1 MKVSSRSQYATKAM
15 LELSLNP
22 DKPLTLSS
30 LAQSQGISISYLEQI
45 FALLRKEH
53 LVKSTRGPGGGY
65 SLGKALDEISIGD
78 IVQAINNGTTSKKKE
93 INMGDERQELWDE
106 LSEIVNSHLSS
117 VTLAQVHNVHN
128 AEFNNMANNQTHFS
142 HTA

>member
-1 MKVSSRSQYATKAM
+1 MKVSSRSQYAAKAM

-45 FALLRKEH
+45 FALLRKER

-65 SLGKALDEISIGD
+65 SLGKSLDDISIGD
-78 IVQAINNGTTSKKKE
+78 IVQAINNGTSGKKKE
-93 INMGDERQELWDE
+93 MNTHDERQELWNE
-106 LSEIVNSHLSS
+106 LSEIVNTHLSS
-117 VTLAQVHNVHN
+117 VTLAQVHNAHSTEDEE
-128 AEFNNMANNQTHFS
+128 AGMQTPY
-142 HTA
+142 TA